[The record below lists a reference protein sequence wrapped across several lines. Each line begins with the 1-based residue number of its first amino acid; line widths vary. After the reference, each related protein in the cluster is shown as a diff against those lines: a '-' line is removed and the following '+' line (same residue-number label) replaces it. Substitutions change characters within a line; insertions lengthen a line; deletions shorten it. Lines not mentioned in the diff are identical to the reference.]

1 MGLEQSKEATCP
13 SDRGHRDIDRAV
25 RKYDDRSLSSHHRHI
40 EYIAHSSPRRNPY
53 TKWNHSYEHDT
64 EFFVH
69 VHFFSFG
76 ALKGRLTTELPVLSA
91 IDLSDTVAPSALLC
105 RWFTGRDPEIVEDF
119 WSYPE
124 HHKLYHETVLD
135 VGYKL
140 IHLLRSGRKTHVAV
154 LVNCAS
160 GVHRSVVFMSRLYD
174 EFKGWPAI
182 KIIAIKATLWFLAIF
197 VNFDSVTWDDKL
209 VGGMDFLANSVLQ
222 VPFFLMSLMRY
233 ITPTLDHMF
242 MDSLQWV
249 DQTYIQKH
257 KSEDPNTL
265 RAMYYPNLR
274 MYSTHGE
281 TSQHRAP
288 MDAALA
294 FLIRFG
300 RRAGISLGI
309 YMLSYLPVVGRF
321 VLPAA
326 SFYTFNK
333 AVGPVPATV
342 IFGSGIFLPRR
353 YLVVFLQSY
362 FSSRSLMRE
371 LLEPY
376 FSRVRFTPAQ
386 KRLWFRD
393 REGLLF
399 GFGVG
404 FYIFLK
410 IPLLGVLIYG
420 IAEASTAYLITKIT
434 DPPPSPAHSEGFAES
449 QVRWTNKHQFL
460 SLPLANLDAHNAD
473 TGGEQQSSVG
483 SGGLQGKK
491 FS

>member
-1 MGLEQSKEATCP
+1 MTCADHLEYQ
-13 SDRGHRDIDRAV
+13 
-25 RKYDDRSLSSHHRHI
+25 
-40 EYIAHSSPRRNPY
+40 
-53 TKWNHSYEHDT
+53 
-64 EFFVH
+64 
-69 VHFFSFG
+69 
-76 ALKGRLTTELPVLSA
+76 
-91 IDLSDTVAPSALLC
+91 
-105 RWFTGRDPEIVEDF
+105 
-119 WSYPE
+119 
-124 HHKLYHETVLD
+124 
-135 VGYKL
+135 
-140 IHLLRSGRKTHVAV
+140 
-154 LVNCAS
+154 
-160 GVHRSVVFMSRLYD
+160 
-174 EFKGWPAI
+174 
-182 KIIAIKATLWFLAIF
+182 IIAIKATLWFLEIF

-233 ITPTLDHMF
+233 ITPTLDHMYCSLLLLPTSDAHNSRF

-300 RRAGISLGI
+300 RRAGISLAI

-353 YLVVFLQSY
+353 YLIVFLQSY

-371 LLEPY
+371 LV
-376 FSRVRFTPAQ
+376 SSKT
-386 KRLWFRD
+386 
-393 REGLLF
+393 LL
-399 GFGVG
+399 
-404 FYIFLK
+404 YLNIPTTTFL
-410 IPLLGVLIYG
+410 
-420 IAEASTAYLITKIT
+420 
-434 DPPPSPAHSEGFAES
+434 
-449 QVRWTNKHQFL
+449 
-460 SLPLANLDAHNAD
+460 
-473 TGGEQQSSVG
+473 
-483 SGGLQGKK
+483 
-491 FS
+491 